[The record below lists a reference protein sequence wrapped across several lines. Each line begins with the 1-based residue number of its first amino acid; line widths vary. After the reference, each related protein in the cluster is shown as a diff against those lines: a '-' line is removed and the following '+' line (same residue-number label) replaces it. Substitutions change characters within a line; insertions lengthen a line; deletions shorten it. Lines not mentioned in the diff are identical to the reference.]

1 MEENKPIEEAE
12 EETESVEKEVEAEE
26 KQEDEVE
33 QVKNKV
39 LGEFRK
45 VVKEEVAKV
54 AKTPMRKA
62 LADDTL
68 GGDEEPKERKKA
80 KTWFEWFR
88 KFHGTLDEEGEEWW
102 Q

>member
-1 MEENKPIEEAE
+1 MENDTERDEKEPKTAKEVEKTEDTQEE
-12 EETESVEKEVEAEE
+12 EETVEDLKKGVAEE
-26 KQEDEVE
+26 IKKMVA
-33 QVKNKV
+33 
-39 LGEFRK
+39 
-45 VVKEEVAKV
+45 EEVGKV